1 MNIRTLRMK
10 LKLTQIDLAK
20 KCGVS
25 LTTLR
30 NWESGVTTPS
40 EDNMKKLN
48 KALKVCDENEQ
59 D

>member
-1 MNIRTLRMK
+1 MNIRKLRIE

-59 D
+59 K